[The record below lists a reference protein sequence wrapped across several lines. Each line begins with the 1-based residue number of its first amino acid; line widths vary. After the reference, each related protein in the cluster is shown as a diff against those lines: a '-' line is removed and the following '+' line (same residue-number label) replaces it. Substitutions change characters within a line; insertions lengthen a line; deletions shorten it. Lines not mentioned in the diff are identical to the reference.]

1 MKLLTPGG
9 RISAALI
16 LGTLFSAGCSTLIKQ
31 SYQGDPQA
39 SQMKL
44 SAYSGTTA
52 IYGSTD
58 PVADSRKLVSEE
70 YARIGISTFRKDGR
84 VTYAEL
90 QSQANDVGADIVLF
104 SVKWTGSTQYLPPV
118 ALNADGAPYTLA
130 PFAGE
135 NPAAAPPGAAAVS
148 GQDYEYTL
156 SFWRRAPNS

>member
-1 MKLLTPGG
+1 MKPITPSG

-70 YARIGISTFRKDGR
+70 YARIGISTFRKDCR
-84 VTYAEL
+84 VMYAEL
-90 QSQANDVGADIVLF
+90 QSQANDVGA
-104 SVKWTGSTQYLPPV
+104 
-118 ALNADGAPYTLA
+118 
-130 PFAGE
+130 
-135 NPAAAPPGAAAVS
+135 
-148 GQDYEYTL
+148 
-156 SFWRRAPNS
+156 